1 MKYYIGI
8 DFGGTFLKGG
18 VVSENGEI
26 VLFKRI
32 STEKEKGVDGVLNN
46 LKTLIDNLI
55 EKFNGEISGIGM
67 GIPGL
72 IDSKNGIVVVSG
84 NIKWENV
91 KIVEMLKKYYNV
103 PIKIA
108 NDANVAALG
117 EAKFGVGEKYSSTVF
132 LTLGTGVGGGIV
144 IDGKLFEGNLSAG
157 AELGHMIIRKG
168 GKSCSCGSKGCFE
181 TYASAT
187 ALIKKTKEE
196 MRKNRDSKLWKL
208 GIENI
213 DGKSAFDFEKIDKT
227 AESIVDWYIKNLSIG
242 VINISNIF
250 RPEAIILGGG
260 ISKQGQPLAD
270 RVSAELNKYIF
281 AKGYGPEVKVLIASL
296 DEAGVV
302 GASSLVNEQI
312 L

>member
-18 VVSENGEI
+18 VVSEKGEI
-26 VLFKRI
+26 VLFKRV
-32 STEKEKGVDGVLNN
+32 STEKEKGVDGVYNN
-46 LKTLIDNLI
+46 LKMLIDSLI
-55 EKFNGEISGIGM
+55 SAFNSEISGIGM

-91 KIVEMLKKYYNV
+91 NIVEKLKAYYNV

-117 EAKFGVGEKYSSTVF
+117 EANFGAGKKYSSSVF
-132 LTLGTGVGGGIV
+132 LTLGTGVGSGIV

-157 AELGHMIIRKG
+157 AELGHMIICKD
-168 GKSCSCGSKGCFE
+168 GKICSCGSKGCFE

-187 ALIKKTKEE
+187 ALIEKTKEE
-196 MRKNRDSKLWKL
+196 MLKNKDSKLWQL
-208 GIENI
+208 GLENI
-213 DGKSAFDFEKIDKT
+213 DGKSAFDYERIDKT
-227 AESIVDWYIKNLSIG
+227 AENVVDWYIKNLSVG
-242 VINISNIF
+242 VINIANIF

-260 ISKQGQPLAD
+260 ISKHGKPLAD
-270 RVSAELNKYIF
+270 RVSVELNKYIF
-281 AKGYGPEVKVLIASL
+281 AKAHGPEVKVLIASL
-296 DEAGVV
+296 DEAGLV
-302 GASSLVNEQI
+302 GTVALFQ
-312 L
+312 